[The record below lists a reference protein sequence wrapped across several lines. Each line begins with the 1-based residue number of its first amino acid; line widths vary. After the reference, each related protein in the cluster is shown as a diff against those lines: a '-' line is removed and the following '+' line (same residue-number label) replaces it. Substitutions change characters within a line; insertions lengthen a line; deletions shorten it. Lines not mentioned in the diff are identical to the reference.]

1 MRGFGLGL
9 GFGFARRVAAGIAE
23 AVAAVLFDDG
33 TSFDDGNMWID
44 D

>member
-1 MRGFGLGL
+1 MRGFGF
-9 GFGFARRVAAGIAE
+9 GFGFARRVVAGIAE

>member
-1 MRGFGLGL
+1 MRGFGLR
-9 GFGFARRVAAGIAE
+9 FGFARRVVTGVAE

-33 TSFDDGNMWID
+33 AGFDDGTTWID